1 MSKIQLS
8 KKIIDES
15 WDFKYAKTK
24 YATHGFHSY
33 PAMMIPQI
41 ARRLIRTYGKN
52 AKVVLDPFMGSG
64 TTLVECKLHHWIE
77 KGYGIDINPLAI
89 LLTKV
94 KTTPIDPELLWK
106 NYNILT
112 KKIHEDFE
120 DYKKGRL
127 KLEKPNFFNIDF
139 WFKPQVIDLLTIIKT
154 RISEIENKDIRDFFL
169 VAFSETVRNVS
180 NTRKSEFKLY
190 RIPEDKLKDYNP
202 DVIGEF
208 EKKAKQN
215 IGKMRTFVRSQNS
228 KCEVVILEN
237 ADTRHKIDV
246 SEEVDLVVTSPPYGD
261 SRTTVAY
268 GQFSRLSLQWLGFDK
283 KTVFS
288 IDYKSLGGFK
298 PRYLSHNLPS
308 ETFSKVLEQ
317 VREKDYNR
325 AKDVLSFFLDLDKC
339 VIQIDKVM
347 KKGGYVCFVV
357 GNRTVRGVH
366 IPLDDITAELFIERG
381 YTHIKTIIRNIPN
394 KKMPRNNSPNNIK
407 GQTSRTINKEGIV
420 ILRKD

>member
-8 KKIIDES
+8 KKIIDGS

-41 ARRLIRTYGKN
+41 ARRIIRTYGKN

-64 TTLVECKLHHWIE
+64 TTLVECKFHHWIQ

-89 LLTKV
+89 LLAKV
-94 KTTPIDPELLWK
+94 KTTPIDPELLRK
-106 NYNILT
+106 NYDILT

-120 DYKKGRL
+120 NYKKGKL
-127 KLEKPNFFNIDF
+127 KPEKPNFFNIDF
-139 WFKPQVIDLLTIIKT
+139 WFKPKVIDVLTIIKN
-154 RISEIENKDIRDFFL
+154 RINEIENKDVKDFFL

-190 RIPEDKLKDYNP
+190 RIPESELKEYNP
-202 DVIGEF
+202 NIVEEF

-215 IGKMRTFVRSQNS
+215 IGRMRTLLKYQNS
-228 KCEVVILEN
+228 NCTITILEN
-237 ADTRHKIDV
+237 ADTRQKLDIPDKA
-246 SEEVDLVVTSPPYGD
+246 DLIVTSPPYGD

-283 KTVFS
+283 RTVLS

-308 ETFSKVLEQ
+308 ETFSAVLEQ
-317 VREKDYNR
+317 IREKDYNR

-339 VIQIDKVM
+339 ITQIDEIMNEKN
-347 KKGGYVCFVV
+347 YICFVV
-357 GNRTVRGVH
+357 GNRTVKGIHV
-366 IPLDDITAELFIERG
+366 PLDDILAELFMERG
-381 YTHIKTIIRNIPN
+381 YKHIKTIIRNIPN